1 MNKLTAH
8 LSLLALLLLFAC
20 EFNDLP
26 AATKKGVNTMG
37 CLINGKEWI
46 AKTRLFA
53 PGKPKGGYN
62 TSAGVFKIYGH
73 NAEDNL
79 IRIVMQVNNV
89 QGEGKYSF
97 SNNPQSSPQTYS
109 YGSWAT
115 CDIRIGGT
123 TSYYQTDA
131 RYPSRITFTRFDAGR
146 QIYSGKFEFTAVNR
160 NDSTDVIRVTKGRFD
175 IGPQ

>member
-1 MNKLTAH
+1 MKKLTAY
-8 LSLLALLLLFAC
+8 LSVPALLLLFAC
-20 EFNDLP
+20 EFNSLP
-26 AATKKGVNTMG
+26 SATKKGANTMG

-62 TSAGVFKIYGH
+62 AALGFFRIYGH
-73 NAEDNL
+73 NAESDL
-79 IRIVMQVNNV
+79 IHIDIQVDNV
-89 QGEGKYSF
+89 QGEGKYSI
-97 SNNPQSSPQTYS
+97 SNRPQSSSQNYLD
-109 YGSWAT
+109 GSWAT

-131 RYPSRITFTRFDAGR
+131 RHPSRLTFTRFDVAGK
-146 QIYSGKFEFTAVNR
+146 IYSGKFEFTAVNK